1 MMVPAVDNRATWRL
15 SNAMVEHIALDRLTG
30 IIAFAR
36 AGSLGSYTA
45 AARSLAISPSAVSK
59 SIQRLERHLGVPL
72 FTRTTRSLTFTPE
85 GRDLHERAL
94 RLLREAE
101 EIEQTAMTARSEP
114 SGTLRVAASLPIGL
128 HLIAPALPAFRRL
141 YPNVTIDLRLG
152 DRIVDI
158 VEEGIDVAVRIGD
171 LADTRLLSRK
181 LAPYRL
187 SCFASP
193 AYFAE
198 RGIPAH
204 PDDLEQHET
213 VNLRYQS
220 TGQVFHWPF
229 QIRDREIEIVP
240 DAGVV
245 ADASDAVL
253 AVLAAGGGIGVG
265 ASFMAAPYVKRGELV
280 PVLSA
285 FSVER
290 NNVTVL
296 WPASRRANP
305 AVRAFLTMLEGAFT
319 ERMAASRIG

>member
-1 MMVPAVDNRATWRL
+1 VVAAKVDNRLVRRL
-15 SNAMVEHIALDRLTG
+15 SNAMAEHIVLDRLTG

-59 SIQRLERHLGVPL
+59 SIQRLERHLGVSL
-72 FTRTTRSLTFTPE
+72 FTRTTRSLSFTPE

-101 EIEQTAMTARSEP
+101 DIEQTVMTARSEP

-141 YPNVTIDLRLG
+141 HPNVAIDLRLG
-152 DRIVDI
+152 DRMVDI
-158 VEEGIDVAVRIGD
+158 IEEGIDIAVRIGD

-181 LAPYRL
+181 LAPHRL
-187 SCFASP
+187 GCYASP
-193 AYFAE
+193 AYLAD
-198 RGIPAH
+198 RGIPTH
-204 PDDLEQHET
+204 PDDLEKHDT

-220 TGQVFHWPF
+220 TGQAFRWPF
-229 QIRDREIEIVP
+229 RIGDREIEILP
-240 DAGVV
+240 DAGVI

-253 AVLAAGGGIGVG
+253 TVLAAGGGIGIG
-265 ASFMAAPYVKRGELV
+265 TSFMAAPYVKRGELV
-280 PVLSA
+280 AVLSA
-285 FSVER
+285 FAVER

-305 AVRAFLTMLEGAFT
+305 AVRAFLTMLEGT
-319 ERMAASRIG
+319 VIKQMAVSMID